1 MVLFTKLLALCSA
14 ALVVAAPAPAP
25 ATTEDNF
32 EAWLGG
38 AVLDKCVAA
47 GDCQQRL
54 LENPYYVEANKTG
67 LQKRFDCQGSGIHT
81 IVTSGST
88 KVKFGS
94 VSPYDLFH
102 HVYDVCSDGGCDSG
116 TPYSMNT
123 RYATALGV
131 YGKAISITA
140 QGVYSGWDIRNALA
154 ESLSQA
160 AKQNQDWQKEVFCPS
175 GGKACGFGRLN
186 QAYAPRFQQA
196 AIFDGCAQWG
206 WMNAQT
212 SGLSGVTGSKACSLI
227 VGALGS
233 IVGTLVP
240 YGGLGVPI
248 AAALCT

>member
-1 MVLFTKLLALCSA
+1 MVVITKLLALCSA
-14 ALVVAAPAPAP
+14 AFVVAAPAPAP

-67 LQKRFDCQGSGIHT
+67 LQKRFDCQGSGVHT
-81 IVTSGST
+81 IVTSGSS

-94 VSPYDLFH
+94 VNPYDLFH

-123 RYATALGV
+123 RYTTALGA
-131 YGKAISITA
+131 YGKTISITA
-140 QGVYSGWDIRNALA
+140 QGVYSGWDVRNALA

-160 AKQNQDWQKEVFCPS
+160 AKQNQDWQDEVFCAS
-175 GGKACGFGRLN
+175 GGRACGFGKLE

-212 SGLSGVTGSKACSLI
+212 SGLSGAGSQSCNLI

-248 AAALCT
+248 AAGLCI

>member
-1 MVLFTKLLALCSA
+1 MVVIAKLLTLCSA

-25 ATTEDNF
+25 AATEDNF

-38 AVLDKCVAA
+38 AVLDKCLAA

-54 LENPYYVEANKTG
+54 LDNPYYVAANKTG
-67 LQKRFDCQGSGIHT
+67 LHKRFDCQGSGIHT

-94 VSPYDLFH
+94 VNPHDLFH

-116 TPYSMNT
+116 TPYSLST
-123 RYATALGV
+123 KYTTALGV
-131 YGKAISITA
+131 RGASISMTA
-140 QGVYSGWDIRNALA
+140 QGVYSGWDVRNALA
-154 ESLSQA
+154 ESLSKA
-160 AKQNQDWQKEVFCPS
+160 ASQNQDWQDEVFCPS
-175 GGKACGFGRLN
+175 GGRACGFGRLW

-196 AIFDGCAQWG
+196 ALFDGCAQWG

-212 SGLSGVTGSKACSLI
+212 NGLTGVTGSSACSVV

-240 YGGLGVPI
+240 YGGLSVPI